1 MSKWDS
7 GSIPCFRNLKR
18 KCLCSSQRQSIF
30 LRSFFKLG
38 KMKAGILYGP
48 RDLRVEEID
57 IPEVPAGWVLL
68 KVRAGGICG
77 SDLHLF
83 KEKTFIPISSVL
95 GEGIYVPGHELA
107 GEVEK
112 LGEGVES
119 LQEGDRV
126 VVEPTINCE
135 KCDWCKIGSFNLC
148 ENSGLI
154 GFYYIGGLA
163 EYCIAPAHKCFKLAK
178 KTSFEEAATID
189 CIAVAARAVKRAKV
203 SLEDTVAVLGAGTI
217 GLCSAQLAKLAGA
230 REVYITGT
238 HDFQLK
244 TAARYDVTA
253 TINARKEN
261 AIERIMELTSGKGVD
276 KVIEA
281 VGGTAPVIDDGVNMV
296 RRQGI
301 IVATGIFLDQ
311 IPINM
316 FSLVTKEARLTGAW
330 GYAYW
335 NHLKEFDVSLGLLES
350 GKIDAKSLI
359 THKFPL
365 EKISEAFEVALEKGS
380 SQSIKVQITF

>member
-1 MSKWDS
+1 
-7 GSIPCFRNLKR
+7 
-18 KCLCSSQRQSIF
+18 
-30 LRSFFKLG
+30 
-38 KMKAGILYGP
+38 MKAGILYGP
-48 RDLRVEEID
+48 RELRVEEID
-57 IPEVPAGWVLL
+57 IPKVPTGWILL

-126 VVEPTINCE
+126 VVEPTINCG
-135 KCDWCKIGSFNLC
+135 KCDWCKIGLFNLC
-148 ENSGLI
+148 ENSRLI

-163 EYCIAPAHKCFKLAK
+163 EYCIAPADKCFKLAK
-178 KTSFEEAATID
+178 KTSFEEAATLD
-189 CIAVAARAVKRAKV
+189 CIAVAARAVKRAEV
-203 SLEDTVAVLGAGTI
+203 SLEDTVAVLGAGSI
-217 GLCSAQLAKLAGA
+217 GLFSAQLAKLAGA
-230 REVYITGT
+230 REVYVTGT

-244 TAARYDVTA
+244 TATRYGVTA
-253 TINARKEN
+253 TINARNEN
-261 AIERIMELTSGKGVD
+261 TVERIMELTSGKGVD

-281 VGGTAPVIDDGVNMV
+281 VGGTAPVIDEGISMV

-380 SQSIKVQITF
+380 TQSIKVQITF

>member
-1 MSKWDS
+1 M
-7 GSIPCFRNLKR
+7 
-18 KCLCSSQRQSIF
+18 
-30 LRSFFKLG
+30 G

-126 VVEPTINCE
+126 VVEPSINCG
-135 KCDWCKIGSFNLC
+135 KCDWCKIGQINLC

-163 EYCIAPAHKCFKLAK
+163 EYCIAPEEKCFKIAK
-178 KTSFEEAATID
+178 KTSFEDAATID
-189 CIAVAARAVKRAKV
+189 CVAVAARAVKRAEI
-203 SLEDTVAVLGAGTI
+203 SLEDSVAILGAGSI
-217 GLCSAQLAKLAGA
+217 GLFAAQLTKLAGA

-238 HDFQLK
+238 HEYQLK
-244 TAARYDVTA
+244 AADRFGVTA
-253 TINARKEN
+253 TINARNEN
-261 AIERIMELTSGKGVD
+261 TVERIMELTSGKGVD

-281 VGGTAPVIDDGVNMV
+281 VGGTAPVIDEGINMV

-301 IVATGIFLDQ
+301 VVATGIFLDQ

-330 GYAYW
+330 GYGYW
-335 NHLKEFDVSLGLLES
+335 NHMKEFEVSLKLLEN

-365 EKISEAFEVALEKGS
+365 EKVSEAFEVALEKGT

>member
-1 MSKWDS
+1 
-7 GSIPCFRNLKR
+7 
-18 KCLCSSQRQSIF
+18 
-30 LRSFFKLG
+30 
-38 KMKAGILYGP
+38 MKASILYGP

-57 IPEVPAGWVLL
+57 IPDIPAGWVLL
-68 KVRAGGICG
+68 KVRAAGICG

-126 VVEPTINCE
+126 VVEPPISCG
-135 KCDWCKIGSFNLC
+135 KCDWCKIGLVNLC

-163 EYCIAPAHKCFKLAK
+163 EYCIAPEDRCFKIGK
-178 KTSFEEAATID
+178 KTSFEEAATLD
-189 CIAVAARAVKRAKV
+189 CTAVAARAVKRAEV
-203 SLEDTVAVLGAGTI
+203 SLEDSVVILGAGTI
-217 GLCSAQLAKLAGA
+217 GLFAAQIVKLAGA

-238 HDFQLK
+238 HEYQLK
-244 TAARYDVTA
+244 AAKRFGVTA
-253 TINARKEN
+253 TINARNEN
-261 AIERIMELTSGKGVD
+261 TVERIMELTSGKGVD

-281 VGGTAPVIDDGVNMV
+281 VGGTAPVIDEGINVV

-316 FSLVTKEARLTGAW
+316 FSLVTKEVRLTGSW
-330 GYAYW
+330 GYGYW
-335 NHLKEFDVSLGLLES
+335 NHMKEFEVSLKLLES

-365 EKISEAFEVALEKGS
+365 EKVSEAFEVALEKDT

>member
-1 MSKWDS
+1 M
-7 GSIPCFRNLKR
+7 
-18 KCLCSSQRQSIF
+18 
-30 LRSFFKLG
+30 G

-57 IPEVPAGWVLL
+57 VPDVPQGWVLL
-68 KVRAGGICG
+68 KVKSSGICG

-95 GEGIYVPGHELA
+95 GDDIYVPGHELA

-112 LGEGVES
+112 IGDDVEN

-126 VVEPTINCE
+126 VVEPTINCGACE
-135 KCDWCKIGSFNLC
+135 WCKIGQFNLC
-148 ENSGLI
+148 ESSKLI
-154 GFYYIGGLA
+154 GFYYLGGLA
-163 EYCIAPAHKCFKLAK
+163 EYCIVPANKCFKLDN
-178 KTSFEEAATID
+178 KTSFEEAATLD
-189 CIAVAARAVKRAKV
+189 CVAVAVRAVKRAEV
-203 SLEDTVAVLGAGTI
+203 SLEDSVVVLGAGTI
-217 GLCSAQLAKLAGA
+217 GLFTAQIAKLAGA

-244 TAARYDVTA
+244 TAERFGVTSTIHARD
-253 TINARKEN
+253 EN
-261 AIERIMELTSGKGVD
+261 PVDRIMELTAGKGVD

-281 VGGTAPVIDDGVNMV
+281 VGGTAPVIDEGISMV

-301 IVATGIFLDQ
+301 VVSTGIFLNQ

-335 NHLKEFDVSLGLLES
+335 NHLKEFELSLRLLES
-350 GKIDAKSLI
+350 GRIDSKSLI
-359 THKFPL
+359 THKFSL
-365 EKISEAFEVALEKGS
+365 DKVSQAFEVALEKAQS
-380 SQSIKVQITF
+380 HSIKVQIVF